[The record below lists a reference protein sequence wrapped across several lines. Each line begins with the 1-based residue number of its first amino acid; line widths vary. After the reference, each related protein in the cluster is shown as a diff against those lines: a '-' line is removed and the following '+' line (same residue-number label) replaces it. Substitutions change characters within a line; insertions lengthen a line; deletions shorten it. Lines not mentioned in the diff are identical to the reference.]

1 MCHSD
6 AKTHSPHPLVA
17 LAMRQTPNTTH
28 DRVAIAERRYERSA
42 GLEKIADVAEEVS
55 DHRLGKEREE
65 NATSDS
71 NM

>member
-1 MCHSD
+1 
-6 AKTHSPHPLVA
+6 
-17 LAMRQTPNTTH
+17 MRQTPNTTH